1 MVTHAQPIRPV
12 RAVWRFAAAALG
24 LSMALLGAAHAGDAE
39 IRKNLGE
46 RLADLGKIDEVSK
59 TPMAGLYEVRVGTEL
74 YYTDEA
80 GNFLIEGHLLDT
92 KSRTNLTE
100 ERIAK
105 LTAIDFATLPLKDAM
120 VWKQGDGSRKLVV
133 FADPNCGYCKKFERD
148 VRQAKDLTIYTFL
161 YPILGAD
168 STEKSRNIWCSKD
181 PAHTW
186 VDWMVEGKLPAKM
199 MGACDTSALQRNAA
213 LGRKHKV
220 NGTPALVFED
230 GKRVPGALSLEQLE
244 KQLVASKKPV

>member
-1 MVTHAQPIRPV
+1 MATPAQPIRPA
-12 RAVWRFAAAALG
+12 RTLWRCAAAALG
-24 LSMALLGAAHAGDAE
+24 LSMALFGAAHAGDAE

-46 RLADLGKIDEVSK
+46 RLSDLGKIDEVSK

-92 KSRTNLTE
+92 RTRANLTE
-100 ERIAK
+100 DRIAK

-161 YPILGAD
+161 FPILGAD
-168 STEKSRNIWCSKD
+168 SNEKSRNIWCSKD
-181 PAHTW
+181 PARTW
-186 VDWMVEGKLPAKM
+186 IEWMVEGKLPAKM
-199 MGACDTSALQRNAA
+199 MGDCDASALQRNAA

-230 GKRVPGALSLEQLE
+230 GKRVPGAVSLEQLE
-244 KQLVASKKPV
+244 KQLVASKKPA

>member
-1 MVTHAQPIRPV
+1 MATPAQPIRHV
-12 RAVWRFAAAALG
+12 RTVWRFAAAALG
-24 LSMALLGAAHAGDAE
+24 LSMALLGAARAGDAE

-46 RLADLGKIDEVSK
+46 RLSDLGKIDEVSK

-80 GNFLIEGHLLDT
+80 GNFLIEGHLLET

-148 VRQAKDLTIYTFL
+148 VRQARDLTIYTFL

-181 PAHTW
+181 PARTW
-186 VDWMVEGKLPAKM
+186 IDWMVEGKVPAKM
-199 MGACDTSALQRNAA
+199 MGDCDTSALQRNAA

-230 GKRVPGALSLEQLE
+230 GKRVPGAVSLEQLE
-244 KQLVASKKPV
+244 KQLIAAKKPA